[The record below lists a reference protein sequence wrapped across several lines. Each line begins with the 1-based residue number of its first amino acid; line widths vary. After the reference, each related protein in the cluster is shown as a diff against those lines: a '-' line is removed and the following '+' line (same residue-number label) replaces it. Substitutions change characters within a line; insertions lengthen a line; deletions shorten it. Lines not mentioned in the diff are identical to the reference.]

1 MAVISTAA
9 TAVFVVTATTAVFV
23 VTATT
28 TAVFVVTA
36 TTAVFVVTTSR
47 AMIDPGV
54 ICLART
60 RVIPATINVI
70 CTVVVVVNPTHV
82 ITTTH
87 PIACLYVTA
96 SFVARAFVSRYVA
109 GVFIR
114 RIGHYQLLWNVFA
127 DCRST
132 CGRMQRFSEAFG
144 NGWALSVRPRLFR

>member
-1 MAVISTAA
+1 MIFPRLAAGRLRGAAPAPEKQLMAVISTAA
-9 TAVFVVTATTAVFV
+9 TAVFVVTAATTAVFV
-23 VTATT
+23 VTA
-28 TAVFVVTA
+28 
-36 TTAVFVVTTSR
+36 SR

-87 PIACLYVTA
+87 PIACLHVTA
-96 SFVARAFVSRYVA
+96 SFVARAFVPRYVV
-109 GVFIR
+109 GVFVR
-114 RIGHYQLLWNVFA
+114 RFGHYQLLWNVFA

-132 CGRMQRFSEAFG
+132 CGRMQRFSY
-144 NGWALSVRPRLFR
+144 P